1 VYEKEEQ
8 YRLLREAAKG
18 SEEARETLVENNLGL
33 VKSIAYRFTGYGYEW
48 EDLIQVGCIGL
59 IKAIERF
66 DTSFEVMFSTYAMP
80 LILGEIKRYIRD
92 DGRIKVSREVKT
104 GIIKLRN
111 SRERLTKSLG
121 RSPKLSEI
129 CEDMEMERDT
139 VLVLMETERGMYNI
153 GSLDDP
159 DSYDKEE
166 RDRKNVCGEDD
177 QIDRIMLKS
186 IIEDLPPRERQI
198 IILRYY
204 KDMTQAEIAGILGI
218 SQVHVSRLEKRT
230 LSKIG
235 ESFGRGR
242 QTVCQ
247 EG

>member
-1 VYEKEEQ
+1 MHEKEEQ

-18 SEEARETLVENNLGL
+18 SEEARETLVKNNLGL

-111 SRERLTKSLG
+111 SRERLTKALG

-139 VLVLMETERGMYNI
+139 VLTLMETERSMYNI

-166 RDRKNVCGEDD
+166 RDRKNICGEED
-177 QIDRIMLKS
+177 QIDSIMLKS
-186 IIEDLPPRERQI
+186 IIEELPPRERQI

-218 SQVHVSRLEKRT
+218 SQVHVSRLEKKT

-235 ESFGRGR
+235 ESFGMY
-242 QTVCQ
+242 
-247 EG
+247 

>member
-1 VYEKEEQ
+1 MHEKEEQ
-8 YRLLREAAKG
+8 YRLLREAAEG
-18 SEEARETLVENNLGL
+18 SEEAKEMLVKNNLGL

-59 IKAIERF
+59 VKAIERF

-80 LILGEIKRYIRD
+80 LILGEIKRYLRD

-104 GIIKLRN
+104 GIIKLRG
-111 SRERLTKSLG
+111 SRERLTKELG

-129 CEDMEMERDT
+129 CADMETDQNT
-139 VLVLMETERGMYNI
+139 VLALLETERSMYSI

-159 DSYDKEE
+159 DSFDKEE
-166 RDRKNVCGEDD
+166 RDRKSICGEED

-186 IIEDLPPRERQI
+186 IIENLPPRERQI

-204 KDMTQAEIAGILGI
+204 KDMTQSEIANILGI
-218 SQVHVSRLEKRT
+218 SQVHVSRLEKKT

-235 ESFGRGR
+235 EFFGQGR
-242 QTVCQ
+242 QTECQ